1 MTVSL
6 RVVLDQLID
15 VVDADVAE
23 AGTQIARALI
33 ATAPRGCEVAAIVPT
48 GAESAVPDAAP
59 VAAVTKAPLAR
70 TKLAAAWQ
78 LGIAPGFNHGLIHAP
93 SLMAPL
99 VRHDRVNDNDQTV
112 VTMWDLCAWEVG
124 DELPRNTVAWN
135 RSMLKRAEKYADAVI
150 VPAHAMA
157 ARLAEVSPKLRS
169 RLRVI
174 QGAAPAGFA
183 LPSDAVGRR
192 RDLMVPDE
200 VVVLA
205 GGKCDDAALAAGLSA
220 VASLGDEY
228 AVVLLDIPEG
238 REPRVQDLAAA
249 AGLRAEVVHS
259 RGSLSAADRA
269 AVLDAAVALVAPST
283 LTAFPWRIVEAM
295 ALGVPVVAVSS
306 PIHEEILLDGGS
318 IAGAADLG
326 EALGLMLASEE
337 NRRRFSVRSSDRG
350 KAFSWRDHA
359 ERVWALHA
367 EL

>member
-1 MTVSL
+1 VTVSL
-6 RVVLDQLID
+6 RLVLDQLVD

-23 AGTQIARALI
+23 AGTQIARALV
-33 ATAPRGCEVAAIVPT
+33 ATAPRGCDVIAVVPA
-48 GAESAVPDAAP
+48 GAESQVAEAAP
-59 VAAVTKAPLAR
+59 VASVTKAPLAR

-78 LGIAPGFNHGLIHAP
+78 LGIAPGFNRGLIHAP

-112 VTMWDLCAWEVG
+112 ITLWDLCAWEVA

-135 RSMLKRAEKYADAVI
+135 RSMLKRAEKYADAVV

-157 ARLAEVSPKLRS
+157 DKVAAVAPRLSS

-174 QGAAPAGFA
+174 PGAAPAGFA
-183 LPSDAVGRR
+183 VPSDAVGRR
-192 RDLMVPDE
+192 RDLMIPDE
-200 VVVLA
+200 VIVLA

-228 AVVLLDIPEG
+228 AVVVLDVSEG

-249 AGLRAEVVHS
+249 AGLRAETVHS
-259 RGSLSAADRA
+259 RGSLPAVDRA
-269 AVLDAAVALVAPST
+269 AVLDAAVALIAPST
-283 LTAFPWRIVEAM
+283 LTAFPWRVVEAM
-295 ALGVPVVAVSS
+295 TLGVPVVAVTS

-318 IAGAADLG
+318 VVIAEELG
-326 EALGLMLASEE
+326 EALGQVLASEE
-337 NRRRFSVRSSDRG
+337 NRRRFRVRSTDRG

-359 ERVWALHA
+359 ERVWGLHA

>member
-1 MTVSL
+1 VTVSL

-15 VVDADVAE
+15 VADADVAE
-23 AGTQIARALI
+23 ASTQVVRALI
-33 ATAPRGCEVAAIVPT
+33 ATAPRGCQVEAIVPA
-48 GAESAVPDAAP
+48 GAESAVPEAAP
-59 VAAVTKAPLAR
+59 VAGVTKAPLSR

-78 LGIAPGFNHGLIHAP
+78 LGIAPGLNRGLIHAP

-112 VTMWDLCAWEVG
+112 ITLWDLCAWEVAE
-124 DELPRNTVAWN
+124 ELPRNTVAWN
-135 RSMLKRAEKYADAVI
+135 RTMLRRAEKYADAVI

-157 ARLAEVSPKLRS
+157 ARLAEVAPKLRS
-169 RLRVI
+169 RVRVI

-183 LPSDAVGRR
+183 VPSDAVGRR
-192 RDLMVPDE
+192 RDLMIPDE
-200 VVVLA
+200 VIVLA

-228 AVVLLDIPEG
+228 AVVVLDIPEG

-259 RGSLSAADRA
+259 RGSLSAEDRA
-269 AVLDAAVALVAPST
+269 AVLDAAVAVVAPST
-283 LTAFPWRIVEAM
+283 LTAFPWRVVEAM
-295 ALGVPVVAVSS
+295 ALGVPVVAVSTS
-306 PIHEEILLDGGS
+306 IHDEIVLDGG
-318 IAGAADLG
+318 AVADAPDLG
-326 EALGLMLASEE
+326 EALGLLLASEE
-337 NRRRFSVRSSDRG
+337 NRRRFAVRSRDRG

-359 ERVWALHA
+359 ERVWAVHA